1 MALTRPI
8 TALVLGLG
16 LLSCGSDQ
24 TPPTGAAPPKG
35 KRAGAC
41 AGPDFGPAA
50 YGPSVSPTVDPS
62 ALAGPLPF
70 PLTGADAGLQSV
82 TYSAA
87 LMGYYMLGVQRPAG
101 CVDDAGKPC
110 MPFVYEYDPR
120 AHAATSEEMIHRQ
133 VVGALGLAWLY
144 KVTGRP
150 EFGRSVRAAADL
162 LLPRVKAQNGGGAVL
177 ADLGGT
183 ALMSMTLSLLAE
195 ADQDRSYDAPLAS
208 FGEAILKAQRPD
220 GGFRSGSPLQW
231 MQLHNALWRL
241 HIHTGDPAYLEALR
255 AAGKNAASRIQET
268 GKGQYFEY
276 PYLYGLWAIEPL
288 TELVA
293 RHPEDAAWASPLVWL
308 VADGL
313 AADQYT
319 AKNTKTCAW
328 VGGFKPN
335 NGKGPPSWNHV
346 IKLEAMADAT
356 RYAQQV
362 GDTARAEKYR
372 KSAELGA
379 FFTIN
384 FQHRAGETDAYPV
397 PAQAIGGVPLYMDN
411 PNVRIDIPGHG
422 AVAMLKVATYLGKET
437 VERVPTPPAAPTAA
451 PAAPPASATP
461 PGGAPVAGP

>member
-1 MALTRPI
+1 MALTRPL
-8 TALVLGLG
+8 TTLVLGLG
-16 LLSCGSDQ
+16 LLSCAGEPPPGDQ
-24 TPPTGAAPPKG
+24 ATTKQGKG
-35 KRAGAC
+35 QGAC
-41 AGPDFGPAA
+41 AGPDFGPAT
-50 YGPSVSPTVDPS
+50 YGPAVSPTVDAA

-70 PLTGADAGLQSV
+70 PLTGADAGLQTV

-87 LMGYYMLGVQRPAG
+87 LMGYYMLGVQRPEG

-120 AHAATSEEMIHRQ
+120 VHAATSEEMIHRQ

-150 EFGRSVRAAADL
+150 EFGQAVRVAAGL
-162 LLPRVKAQNGGGAVL
+162 LLPRVKPHSGGGAL
-177 ADLGGT
+177 LTDLGAT
-183 ALMSMTLSLLAE
+183 ALMSMTLSVLAE
-195 ADQDRSYDAPLAS
+195 ADQDRSYDAQLAN
-208 FGEAILKAQRPD
+208 FGAAILNAQRPD

-241 HIHTGDPAYLEALR
+241 HVHTKDPAYLEALR
-255 AAGKNAASRIQET
+255 AAGKNAAGRTQET

-276 PYLYGLWAIEPL
+276 PYLYGLWALEPL
-288 TELVA
+288 TELVK

-313 AADQYT
+313 VADQYT
-319 AKNTKTCAW
+319 VKNTKSCAW

-335 NGKGPPSWNHV
+335 SGKGPPSWNHV
-346 IKLEAMADAT
+346 IKLEAMADAV

-362 GDTARAEKYR
+362 GDTTRAAKYR

-384 FQHRAGETDAYPV
+384 FQHRAGETDIYPV
-397 PAQAIGGVPLYMDN
+397 PAQAIGGVPLFMDN

-422 AVAMLKVATYLGKET
+422 AVAMLKVATYLGTET
-437 VERVPTPPAAPTAA
+437 VERAA
-451 PAAPPASATP
+451 PAAPPP
-461 PGGAPVAGP
+461 PAPEGGAVGAP